1 MRLPP
6 ATYMIVVL
14 GIQCWAECDT
24 QPSVLKIAIHDYTGV
39 RPSVLERSKREATRI
54 LGDMGYGLT
63 WVHCASDE
71 DLCRQPA
78 TPTILV
84 LRVLPENNRTSEKD
98 ALASAIL
105 PAAGFGSY
113 FVVFYGRVKQMTKV
127 ESSEGVLL
135 GHAIAHE
142 LGHLLLGSN
151 AHSRDGIMAGRW
163 SPRELARIAK
173 RSLTF
178 SEEQRVRMRKNVSGR
193 LLAVGSETCTTR
205 RTDQLA
211 RR

>member
-24 QPSVLKIAIHDYTGV
+24 QLSVLKIAIHDYTGV

-84 LRVLPENNRTSEKD
+84 LRVLPENNRTKRTLWVPRSFQP
-98 ALASAIL
+98 
-105 PAAGFGSY
+105 PA
-113 FVVFYGRVKQMTKV
+113 
-127 ESSEGVLL
+127 
-135 GHAIAHE
+135 
-142 LGHLLLGSN
+142 
-151 AHSRDGIMAGRW
+151 
-163 SPRELARIAK
+163 
-173 RSLTF
+173 
-178 SEEQRVRMRKNVSGR
+178 SGR
-193 LLAVGSETCTTR
+193 TLSCSMGVSSR
-205 RTDQLA
+205 
-211 RR
+211 